1 MTGLLIENTDRIFVA
16 SSGGFTQSRISVLC
30 DTEAPARRVGGV
42 GMSVKVD
49 LLTERPALDVSL
61 AQGDGGSATF
71 NLSPVRFEFL
81 CRVAEGALP
90 GSFSNE
96 CLEDM
101 LAFKAKLLR
110 KAELLRIERLSH
122 DDDEPSEDKGA
133 LTLNF
138 IEIEQNGHGFSRPVI
153 VRAGS

>member
-1 MTGLLIENTDRIFVA
+1 V
-16 SSGGFTQSRISVLC
+16 SVLC
-30 DTEAPARRVGGV
+30 DTKASARRKGGV
-42 GMSVKVD
+42 GMAIKLDAKTGQPLVDISLAKDVGNSVK
-49 LLTERPALDVSL
+49 LYLTPI
-61 AQGDGGSATF
+61 
-71 NLSPVRFEFL
+71 RFEFL

-110 KAELLRIERLSH
+110 KAEIIRGQIDS
-122 DDDEPSEDKGA
+122 DDEDEPGSGDGA

-138 IEIEQNGHGFSRPVI
+138 IEIEQNGHGFSRPVT
-153 VRAGS
+153 VRIGA

>member
-1 MTGLLIENTDRIFVA
+1 
-16 SSGGFTQSRISVLC
+16 
-30 DTEAPARRVGGV
+30 
-42 GMSVKVD
+42 MSIKLD
-49 LLTERPALDVSL
+49 ALTERPALDVAL
-61 AQGDGGSATF
+61 AQGEGGSAIF

-81 CRVAEGALP
+81 CRVAEGSLP

-110 KAELLRIERLSH
+110 KAELIRLARYSQ
-122 DDDEPSEDKGA
+122 DEDEPSEDKGA

-138 IEIEQNGHGFSRPVI
+138 IEIEQNGHGFSRPVT
-153 VRAGS
+153 VRVGS

>member
-1 MTGLLIENTDRIFVA
+1 MQLRLDPQSDRP
-16 SSGGFTQSRISVLC
+16 T
-30 DTEAPARRVGGV
+30 
-42 GMSVKVD
+42 
-49 LLTERPALDVSL
+49 LDVAL
-61 AQGDGGSATF
+61 AAGGTGSVAF

-110 KAELLRIERLSH
+110 KAELIRAASRVE
-122 DDDEPSEDKGA
+122 DDDADEDVGA

-138 IEIEQNGHGFSRPVI
+138 IEIENSGHGFSRPVT
-153 VRAGS
+153 VRIGS